1 MRLFL
6 LPVEQRRH
14 NVPFLGKASV
24 KQQRGREQRY
34 CLVSF
39 SILLSLSLSRSRMKK
54 LSAWRKYNG
63 SGKFSARE
71 GPRALP
77 GVPESVS
84 RAGFIMYIT
93 L

>member
-1 MRLFL
+1 
-6 LPVEQRRH
+6 
-14 NVPFLGKASV
+14 
-24 KQQRGREQRY
+24 
-34 CLVSF
+34 
-39 SILLSLSLSRSRMKK
+39 MKK